1 MNKGG
6 DCIDEKQ
13 LAEVVNK
20 KLSQRMDMTREYSDA
35 ELKKLIGLC
44 VEKILEKIPQ
54 TDINPQRLA
63 TEVFNSR
70 RRMGIIQPFM
80 ENPNVNEIM
89 INGTD
94 GIFIEINGMT
104 EDAGVRYN
112 SKEELFH
119 NIQTMLSQS
128 NRTVS
133 ESNPIA
139 DAVLPGGARINVVL
153 NPVAVNGPIVT
164 IRKFTKQQYTIE
176 DFIRNGTLT
185 AEMAEYVK
193 NAVLEGKS
201 IIISGSTSSGK
212 TTFALH
218 AIAEVQKESAS
229 ILSLVYRLDELTQQ
243 TSVAASEQQEILAII
258 RALNTEVPGLSLSY
272 DQLANKVSLSSDA
285 LMALV
290 EAEITSRQYGEYY
303 ELLVDKM
310 AMRSELENAHTE
322 ALKNKEAAY
331 EDLLQAE
338 EAYAKAEEYA
348 WKKWPGVTPNGAE
361 QTYRHNYQDRF
372 DNSFL
377 RFPARDAKRQIQGQ

>member
-119 NIQTMLSQS
+119 NIQTMLSQDKRS
-128 NRTVS
+128 IKSCGSKRPHCNNQKIYKATIYNR
-133 ESNPIA
+133 
-139 DAVLPGGARINVVL
+139 R
-153 NPVAVNGPIVT
+153 
-164 IRKFTKQQYTIE
+164 FYTKWHS
-176 DFIRNGTLT
+176 DSRNG
-185 AEMAEYVK
+185 
-193 NAVLEGKS
+193 
-201 IIISGSTSSGK
+201 
-212 TTFALH
+212 
-218 AIAEVQKESAS
+218 
-229 ILSLVYRLDELTQQ
+229 R
-243 TSVAASEQQEILAII
+243 I
-258 RALNTEVPGLSLSY
+258 R
-272 DQLANKVSLSSDA
+272 
-285 LMALV
+285 
-290 EAEITSRQYGEYY
+290 
-303 ELLVDKM
+303 
-310 AMRSELENAHTE
+310 
-322 ALKNKEAAY
+322 
-331 EDLLQAE
+331 
-338 EAYAKAEEYA
+338 
-348 WKKWPGVTPNGAE
+348 
-361 QTYRHNYQDRF
+361 
-372 DNSFL
+372 
-377 RFPARDAKRQIQGQ
+377 

>member
-212 TTFALH
+212 TTFLNMLAGFIPIGMRIITIEDSAELSIRHNNTVRLETRNANTEGMGEIKMRALIKTALRMRPDRLLIGEVRDESSLELLTAMCTGHRGSMSTIH
-218 AIAEVQKESAS
+218 ANSAKDTLVRLETMALWEGHVHSEAIRRMIISGVDIVVYLERTEKGRFVKEIAEVCKDEKNEM
-229 ILSLVYRLDELTQQ
+229 RLER
-243 TSVAASEQQEILAII
+243 I
-258 RALNTEVPGLSLSY
+258 
-272 DQLANKVSLSSDA
+272 
-285 LMALV
+285 
-290 EAEITSRQYGEYY
+290 
-303 ELLVDKM
+303 
-310 AMRSELENAHTE
+310 
-322 ALKNKEAAY
+322 
-331 EDLLQAE
+331 
-338 EAYAKAEEYA
+338 
-348 WKKWPGVTPNGAE
+348 
-361 QTYRHNYQDRF
+361 F
-372 DNSFL
+372 
-377 RFPARDAKRQIQGQ
+377 